1 MNEYLFFTLCSI
13 NLRSHCF
20 ILFLIFFYHFNFF
33 ESKLITAKV
42 LIGVTNIYKGCLWS
56 MEQQDWNSAAYT
68 SLRMKFGVYT
78 MSILQSINGR
88 FTTCNYKFYRVV
100 NVLNCIGMLFFK
112 TMMNKGQKKER

>member
-20 ILFLIFFYHFNFF
+20 ILFLIFFIIFNFF

-42 LIGVTNIYKGCLWS
+42 QIGVTNIYKGCLWS

-68 SLRMKFGVYT
+68 SLSMKFGVYT
-78 MSILQSINGR
+78 MSILQSINRR

-100 NVLNCIGMLFFK
+100 NVLHCIGMLFFK